1 MVAVVRQLLKNQSHT
16 VHHHKMIPFALSI
29 EMHIILSR
37 HICLHKIQSKAHR
50 TVGIFHVQNDS
61 IRTVHPNATD
71 VGRAMKIQ
79 SKAHR
84 TVGAD
89 SVKNMGVHMY
99 A

>member
-1 MVAVVRQLLKNQSHT
+1 LGLKGFVDVVAVVHQLLKNQSHT
-16 VHHHKMIPFALSI
+16 FHHHKMIPLALSI

-84 TVGAD
+84 TVGIF
-89 SVKNMGVHMY
+89 
-99 A
+99 

>member
-1 MVAVVRQLLKNQSHT
+1 
-16 VHHHKMIPFALSI
+16 MIPLALSI

-84 TVGAD
+84 TVGIFQMNQEIIKTKGEKER
-89 SVKNMGVHMY
+89 VYMY
-99 A
+99 YR